1 MKRNVKILSALLS
14 CLLCLTTLVGC
25 MAQNAPDAMIGGDQ
39 NNAAMAPSGGYFD
52 GNSNVVG
59 SDDSLSDWMGTENED
74 YTEIVEN
81 SFVNAA
87 ETPDSYFSVDAN
99 TAAYPNL
106 RSLIRRGLS
115 IPKDAVRVEEM
126 LNYFSY
132 DYQTPA
138 EGAIFAL
145 NASMFD
151 TPYNAKTKLLTIGL
165 AAQEVEFESVQNN
178 LVFLIDVSG
187 SMYSSDKL
195 PLVQAAFMMLTE
207 NLNPGDRIS
216 IVTYA
221 SGDSVALE
229 GAHGDEKQKIMAVI
243 EDLQAGGSTAGS
255 KGIERAYELA
265 TRYFIE
271 GGNNRVIL
279 ATDGDFNVGVTGTDA
294 LEKLIAQKRESGVYF
309 SVIGVGRGNLK
320 SDKMETLALKGNGT
334 YHYIDSVKEAKRAL
348 VEQIGGSMV
357 TVAKDVKAGVTFNP
371 EYVESYRLIGYENK
385 LLTEDQFNDESTD
398 AGEIGSGHT
407 VTVVYEIKL
416 TDKALVEGENIAQVK
431 LRYKPTEN
439 STGDTETKES
449 VLDVGT
455 SVYHPECTDTDS
467 FVAAVVEFALILRQ
481 SEYRGEATL
490 EALIARLKQLDVAN
504 DEFRQEFVEL
514 VGTYYENCDQ
524 EQEMN

>member
-1 MKRNVKILSALLS
+1 MKRNVKMLSALLS

-25 MAQNAPDAMIGGDQ
+25 MAQNAPDAMNGGNQ
-39 NNAAMAPSGGYFD
+39 NNASMAPSDGYY
-52 GNSNVVG
+52 SG
-59 SDDSLSDWMGTENED
+59 SMMESSDASSGWMDTENED

-81 SFVNAA
+81 GFVNAA
-87 ETPDSYFSVDAN
+87 EAPDSYFSIDAN

-106 RSLIRRGLS
+106 RSLIRRGLG

-126 LNYFSY
+126 LNYFTY

-138 EGAIFAL
+138 EGAIIAL

-151 TPYNAKTKLLTIGL
+151 TPYNPGTKLLTIGL
-165 AAQEVEFESVQNN
+165 AAQEVVFENVQNN

-195 PLVQAAFMMLTE
+195 PLVQAAFMMLAE

-221 SGDSVALE
+221 GSDSVALE
-229 GAHGDEKQKIMAVI
+229 GARGDEKQKIMAVI
-243 EDLQAGGSTAGS
+243 EDLSAGGSTAGS
-255 KGIERAYELA
+255 RGIERAYELA
-265 TRYFIE
+265 SRYFIE

-279 ATDGDFNVGVTGTDA
+279 ATDGDFNVGVTGTNA
-294 LEKLIAQKRESGVYF
+294 LENLIAQKRESGVYF

-320 SDKMETLALKGNGT
+320 SDKMEALALKGNGT

-371 EYVESYRLIGYENK
+371 EYVESYRLVGYENK
-385 LLTEDQFNDESTD
+385 LLTEDEFNDESTD

-407 VTVVYEIKL
+407 ITVVYEIKL
-416 TDKALVEGENIAQVK
+416 TDKALTEGENIAQVK

-439 STGDTETKES
+439 SEGDTEAKET
-449 VLDVGT
+449 VLDIKT
-455 SVYHPECTDTDS
+455 DVYHTERTSNDG
-467 FVAAVVEFALILRQ
+467 FVSAVVEFALILRR
-481 SEYRGEATL
+481 SEYRGDATL
-490 EALIARLKQLDVAN
+490 EALMARLEGLDVGD
-504 DEFRQEFVEL
+504 DEFRREFIEL
-514 VGTYYENCDQ
+514 VGEYYKNCDQ